1 MARDR
6 LRGGPGELGDAE
18 GSIRR
23 PDSTLPMTPIGVR
36 PAGSPTRD
44 DSQADL
50 RQPPR
55 RMPQP
60 VGSPGDLPGDDS
72 WQSTRRAPRPKAPPG
87 DLPGDD
93 SWQSTRRAPR
103 PVASPANLQPGNG
116 RPAPGDQPRLVAQP
130 EPITAGSGAR
140 IGLRAVVIALT
151 IVAVLAAGGY
161 GVYVYLKVPPLTDL
175 SAQVVTNGQLDLGF
189 TQTGTLGQILV
200 HSGEHVAA
208 GTVLADETVA
218 GLAQEVAADRQAV
231 SIDQGLIRNVNQ
243 LLANVSVETPVVLA
257 STSAALEVDLA
268 NDKAQLLR
276 DKANLGTAQALAAAA
291 QIKAPAAGTVLSVS
305 GQVGEVVSGTGV
317 AGSGAT
323 GGAVTV
329 TPKFQ
334 LSPSQ
339 QSVAGAASASPIVVL
354 ALGGPV
360 YVNVIVPESQIR
372 LVRMD
377 SRVTITP
384 SVSGIGPV
392 SGTVTQIF
400 SDSVVAAGVV
410 SYEVQVQVA
419 PHGAARD
426 LLPGMTA
433 TATIGR

>member
-1 MARDR
+1 MTQERV
-6 LRGGPGELGDAE
+6 RGGPGERGDADE
-18 GSIRR
+18 SIHR
-23 PDSTLPMTPIGVR
+23 PDSTLPMAPLQVR
-36 PAGSPTRD
+36 PAGYPTRD

-55 RMPQP
+55 RLPEP
-60 VGSPGDLPGDDS
+60 PSSPGDLQGDDS
-72 WQSTRRAPRPKAPPG
+72 WQSTRRAPRSA
-87 DLPGDD
+87 
-93 SWQSTRRAPR
+93 
-103 PVASPANLQPGNG
+103 ASPGNLQPGNG
-116 RPAPGDQPRLVAQP
+116 RPAPGEQPWALSQP
-130 EPITAGSGAR
+130 QPITTGSGAR
-140 IGLRAVVIALT
+140 IGLRAVVIAIT
-151 IVAVLAAGGY
+151 IIAVLAAGGN

-175 SAQVVTNGQLDLGF
+175 SAQVVSNGQLDLGF
-189 TQTGTLGQILV
+189 TQTGTLGQVLV
-200 HSGEHVAA
+200 HSGEHV
-208 GTVLADETVA
+208 TDQQLLAEETVP
-218 GLAQEVAADRQAV
+218 GLAQEVVADRQAV
-231 SIDQGLIRNVNQ
+231 STDQGLIRSVNQ
-243 LLANVSVETPVVLA
+243 LLDGVSVESPTVLA
-257 STSAALEVDLA
+257 STTAGIENDLL
-268 NDKAQLLR
+268 NDKAQLAR
-276 DKANLGTAQALAAAA
+276 DKAQLNTALALAAAA
-291 QIKAPAAGTVLSVS
+291 DIKAPAAGTVLSVS
-305 GQVGEVVSGTGV
+305 GQTGEVVSGTGV

-372 LVRMD
+372 LVRMG

-392 SGTVTQIF
+392 SGTVSEIF

-410 SYEVQVQVA
+410 SYEVQVLVA

-433 TATIGR
+433 TATIGH